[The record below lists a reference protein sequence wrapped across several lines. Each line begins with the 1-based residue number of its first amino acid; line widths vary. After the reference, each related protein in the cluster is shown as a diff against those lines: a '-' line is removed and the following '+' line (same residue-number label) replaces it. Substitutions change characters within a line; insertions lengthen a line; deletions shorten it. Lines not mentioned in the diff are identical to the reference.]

1 MLSYFTTPGQQPK
14 RGIVFLFNNA
24 EEDGLLGAKAF
35 AYSPLLSF
43 PTTFVNLEGA
53 GAGGRAMLFRASD
66 MEVTASYRNAR
77 HPFGSII
84 ASDGFS
90 LGLIRSQT
98 DYVVWEGIY
107 GQRGLDIAFYRPR
120 ARYHTNQ
127 DDTRHTSRGSL
138 WHMLSGSLAA
148 VESLS
153 HDTSGTFSGPRPDG
167 DRLKVPSGSPS
178 NGVWFDVFG
187 KGFAV
192 FALRGLFAWSLT
204 LLIVSPLVLVMIT
217 YLLAKKDKYY
227 FFARKVVTQGR
238 DLDEPVTLGGLKGFL
253 RFPLALVVS
262 TGLTLASG
270 FLVKK
275 VNPMIVYSSEYA
287 VYESSPPTPSPYCSQ

>member
-14 RGIVFLFNNA
+14 RGIVFLFNNG